1 MAKQNSKPIWK
12 SKTMWFNVITLT
24 LGILEVINGVYLVD
38 TQQLLLINGVGNLL
52 LRYVTNTA
60 VTLK

>member
-1 MAKQNSKPIWK
+1 MAKQNCKPIWK
-12 SKTMWFNVITLT
+12 SKTIWFNVITLT

>member
-1 MAKQNSKPIWK
+1 MAKQNCKPIWK

-24 LGILEVINGVYLVD
+24 LGILEILNGVYLVD

-52 LRYVTNTA
+52 LMYVTDTA

>member
-1 MAKQNSKPIWK
+1 MAKQNCKPIWK

-24 LGILEVINGVYLVD
+24 LGILEVFNGVYLVGA
-38 TQQLLLINGVGNLL
+38 QQLLLINGVGNLL
-52 LRYVTNTA
+52 LRYVTDTA